1 MILIRVLVV
10 GDRLSAIVADM
21 VIVRVCVIG
30 DCLSAEVTD
39 VIFVRVLVV
48 GDYLFAIVAD
58 VVFVCVL
65 VVGDCLSAEV
75 TDVILICILMI
86 GNHFATVIADVI
98 LIRVLVVGD
107 YLFAI
112 VANVVFVCVKGYSL
126 EGILP
131 LLRRCCHKS
140 TLVIPILNLYGTGE
154 KLAALLPGVNVLD
167 GCIYIASEIAGPG
180 RLLMKGE
187 IFRVVFGPRD
197 GHIQTPLLQKIRSDL
212 AESGIT
218 PVLSSQIKKDTYR
231 KFSYVSAQNAVG
243 LYYHANAGEIIRTPE
258 YTRSFLNCVE
268 ELRRLGLAFGVRL
281 EDDIAQINLSILSG
295 LEPSM
300 TTSMQKDLAQ
310 GGPSEIDGLIY
321 EVVRLGK
328 TQNLSLPLYETI
340 GKALKERYKA

>member
-1 MILIRVLVV
+1 MNLSYLII
-10 GDRLSAIVADM
+10 GAGATGGCIGGFLSACGKDVTFIARGRQLDAMKTKGLTISRPEKEPLYLPSPRVMAQEQWPREKTAD
-21 VIVRVCVIG
+21 
-30 DCLSAEVTD
+30 
-39 VIFVRVLVV
+39 
-48 GDYLFAIVAD
+48 
-58 VVFVCVL
+58 
-65 VVGDCLSAEV
+65 
-75 TDVILICILMI
+75 
-86 GNHFATVIADVI
+86 
-98 LIRVLVVGD
+98 
-107 YLFAI
+107 
-112 VANVVFVCVKGYSL
+112 VVFVCVKGYSL

-328 TQNLSLPLYETI
+328 AQNLSLPLYETI